1 MTIQVKLFG
10 DLRKITQQKITS
22 EGSPVIL
29 DVDNTEI
36 TYISDILKKLNINEN
51 EVSHIFVNH
60 RYSGFHKKVEN
71 GDLIALFPRTMGL
84 LYKWY
89 FKREED
95 E

>member
-10 DLRKITQQKITS
+10 DLKNKTQEKTS
-22 EGSPVIL
+22 VGSPIIL
-29 DVDNTEI
+29 TLDNTEI
-36 TYISDILKKLNINEN
+36 TYISDVLKRLNITEN

-71 GDLIALFPRTMGL
+71 GDLIALFPRNMGL

-89 FKREED
+89 FNREED
-95 E
+95 V

>member
-10 DLRKITQQKITS
+10 DLKNKTQEKTS
-22 EGSPVIL
+22 VGSPIIL
-29 DVDNTEI
+29 TLDNTEI
-36 TYISDILKKLNINEN
+36 TYISDVLKRLNITEN

-71 GDLIALFPRTMGL
+71 GDLIALFPRNMGL

>member
-10 DLRKITQQKITS
+10 DLRRKTHKKITS
-22 EGSPVIL
+22 VGSPVIL
-29 DVDNTEI
+29 DMDNTEI
-36 TYISDILKKLNINEN
+36 TYISDILKKLNMAEN

-71 GDLIALFPRTMGL
+71 GDLIALFPRNMGL

-89 FKREED
+89 FNREED

>member
-10 DLRKITQQKITS
+10 DLRKKTYLKITQV
-22 EGSPVIL
+22 GSPVIL
-29 DVDNTEI
+29 DMDNTEV
-36 TYISDILKKLNINEN
+36 TYISDILIKLNINEN

-71 GDLIALFPRTMGL
+71 GDLIALFPRNMGL